1 MKKTTYLLLLF
12 LIPFIAFSQK
22 SNENKIKVNIYGFV
36 KTDMFW
42 DTRQTVSAREGHF
55 LLFPSPVKPDVDG
68 DDINNKANFNFLSI
82 QSRVGVSIV
91 GPDVLNAKIS
101 GKIEGDFF
109 GQLNPNTGLFR
120 LRHAYVKLNWASTE
134 LLVGQYWNP
143 MFITDCFPGTISF
156 NTGAPFQPFARNP
169 QIRLSHTIGV
179 ARFIGVANSQS
190 DYTSR
195 GPNPLDPTKSIA
207 SAQFLRNSAIPE
219 FSLQVQLKPS
229 NSFLFGIGA
238 SYKQIVPQIVTPNNY
253 KTSQPVGG
261 YNAIAYLK
269 LTTTHV
275 TFKLQSIYGQNIPD
289 VLMIGG
295 FGVSDSTDK
304 TKGYVEYATIN
315 NFSAWTDIH
324 TNGKKIQ
331 IGIFAGY
338 SKNLGAQ
345 KDVIGPIYG
354 LGTTIESMYR
364 VSPRVSFKYNKLKF
378 ALESEY
384 TVANYGSLF
393 DNKGVPI
400 NITAASNLRILFAV
414 YYFF

>member
-1 MKKTTYLLLLF
+1 MKKVTYLLIVL
-12 LIPFIAFSQK
+12 LIPVMAFAQK
-22 SNENKIKVNIYGFV
+22 SDENKFKANIYGFA

-55 LLFPSPVKPDVDG
+55 LLFPAPVKEDAAG
-68 DDINNKANFNFLSI
+68 DDINDKANFNFLSI
-82 QSRVGVSIV
+82 QSRVGVNFS

-109 GQLNPNTGLFR
+109 GQINPNIGLFR
-120 LRHAYVKLNWASTE
+120 LRHAFVKLNWTSTE
-134 LLVGQYWNP
+134 LLIGQYCNP
-143 MFITDCFPGTISF
+143 MFVTDCFPGTVSF
-156 NTGAPFQPFARNP
+156 NTGSPFQPFARNP
-169 QIRLSHTIGV
+169 QIRLSHTMGIAKV
-179 ARFIGVANSQS
+179 MVVANSQS

-195 GPNPLDPTKSIA
+195 GPNPLDPSKTIA
-207 SAQFLRNSAIPE
+207 SARFMRNSAIPE
-219 FSLQVQLKPS
+219 FSAQVQVKPAA
-229 NSFLFGIGA
+229 NFLFGIGA

-253 KTSQPVGG
+253 KTDQAIGG

-269 LTTTHV
+269 LVTTKV
-275 TFKLQSIYGQNIPD
+275 TFKFQGIYGQNVPD

-304 TKGYVEYATIN
+304 VKGYVEYATIN

-331 IGIFAGY
+331 VGIFAGY

-345 KDVIGPIYG
+345 KDIIGPIYG

-364 VSPRVSFKYNKLKF
+364 VSPRVTFKYNKLKF
-378 ALESEY
+378 ALEGEY
-384 TVANYGSLF
+384 TVANYGSSF
-393 DNKGVPI
+393 DSKGIPTDL
-400 NITAASNLRILFAV
+400 TAASNFRMLFAT